1 MKRLGWVGVIAAFL
15 LISVFGFGVL
25 SRQGRPV
32 PEPTAVDARPIDQH
46 AGHSDAASDNPATR
60 SYKEA
65 NERMHAAMNIDYSGD
80 ADVDFMRG
88 MIAHHEGAVAM
99 ARIAL
104 DQGSDPEVKGLAEE
118 IIRTQEA
125 EIVRMRVWL
134 ANRAARPA
142 DAQG

>member
-1 MKRLGWVGVIAAFL
+1 MKRIGWVGVIAAFL
-15 LISVFGFGVL
+15 LISAFGFGIL
-25 SRQGRPV
+25 SRQGRPAPETV
-32 PEPTAVDARPIDQH
+32 PVDARPIDQH
-46 AGHSDAASDNPATR
+46 AGHGDAAEDSPSTR
-60 SYKEA
+60 SFKEA

-104 DQGSDPEVKGLAEE
+104 DQGSDPEVRGLAQE
-118 IIRTQEA
+118 IVQTQEA

-134 ANRAARPA
+134 ANRASRPPA
-142 DAQG
+142 PRG

>member
-1 MKRLGWVGVIAAFL
+1 
-15 LISVFGFGVL
+15 
-25 SRQGRPV
+25 
-32 PEPTAVDARPIDQH
+32 
-46 AGHSDAASDNPATR
+46 
-60 SYKEA
+60 
-65 NERMHAAMNIDYSGD
+65 MHAAMNIDYSGD